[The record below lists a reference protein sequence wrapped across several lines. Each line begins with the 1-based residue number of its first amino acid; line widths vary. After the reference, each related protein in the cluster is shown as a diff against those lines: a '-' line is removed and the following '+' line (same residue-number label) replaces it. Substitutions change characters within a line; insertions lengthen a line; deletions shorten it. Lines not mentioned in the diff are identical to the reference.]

1 MVQIL
6 VPNTAVIP
14 RKSTLLSIT
23 ENYLPG
29 AVITQVP
36 RKYYNEQ
43 MGHDYIQQLA
53 FSDDIA
59 GIKVAI
65 SAKFYAI
72 SAAAAALKHVELSY
86 TRFALNSLRIKY
98 QGSEG
103 SAILSFFF
111 PTQPQ
116 DQG

>member
-1 MVQIL
+1 MQIL

-14 RKSTLLSIT
+14 RKSTLLSIM
-23 ENYLPG
+23 EHSIPG
-29 AVITQVP
+29 TTITQVP

-53 FSDDIA
+53 FADDIA
-59 GIKVAI
+59 GIKVAV

-72 SAAAAALKHVELSY
+72 SAAAAALKHIELSY

-103 SAILSFFF
+103 RFAATYNIILNLKEI
-111 PTQPQ
+111 
-116 DQG
+116 D